1 MSRYA
6 YEVSTQT
13 PTVTDNS
20 LDEARSLIGVELNRE
35 GHQWNEVANH
45 DAIRH
50 FAYSIG
56 DDNPLF
62 CDKEYGKKTKY
73 GCTIAPGC
81 FLYSVDSTIV
91 APKLRGIQWIYAG
104 TDWEFYRPIL
114 VNDSFKVV
122 VKLVDAYE
130 LKGQHAARMILQEG
144 EIQYFNQRGE
154 LVARALGKTM
164 RIGRAKAEG
173 GLKYKPRETYR
184 YTNEEL
190 EAIEDA
196 IANEQIR
203 GNNPRYGEDTEVG
216 EPLEPP
222 VVKGPL
228 CVTDMIVYYAGAGTI
243 YRAHEIAVRYRWQHP
258 ADAYKDPI
266 TGAQD
271 HPARGHQQKHMALE
285 VGMPAEYDVG
295 LQRISWLGHLMTNW
309 IGDDGFLK
317 RLNVELRRPNIFG
330 DTTWCKGKV
339 IKKYIDKDND
349 HLVDCEIW
357 TENQLGEKTS
367 KGLAT
372 VLLPTRQR

>member
-50 FAYSIG
+50 FAYGIG

-62 CDKEYGKKTKY
+62 CDKEYGEKTEY
-73 GCTIAPGC
+73 GRTIAPGC
-81 FLYSVDSTIV
+81 FLYSVDSTVV

-104 TDWEFYRPIL
+104 TDWNFYKPIL
-114 VNDSFKVV
+114 VNDSFMIR

-130 LKGQHAARMILQEG
+130 LGGEHATKMILQVG
-144 EIQYFNQRGE
+144 EIQYFNQKKE

-203 GNNPRYGEDTEVG
+203 GSHPRYWEDTEMG
-216 EPLEPP
+216 EPIEPP

-228 CVTDMIVYYAGAGTI
+228 CITDMIVYYAGVGTI
-243 YRAHEIAVRYRWQHP
+243 YRAHEIAVRYR
-258 ADAYKDPI
+258 
-266 TGAQD
+266 
-271 HPARGHQQKHMALE
+271 
-285 VGMPAEYDVG
+285 
-295 LQRISWLGHLMTNW
+295 
-309 IGDDGFLK
+309 
-317 RLNVELRRPNIFG
+317 
-330 DTTWCKGKV
+330 
-339 IKKYIDKDND
+339 
-349 HLVDCEIW
+349 
-357 TENQLGEKTS
+357 
-367 KGLAT
+367 
-372 VLLPTRQR
+372 